1 MKIYLDIYFILNLIM
16 NFFLLL
22 MTGILRQKRIL
33 PIRLM
38 LCSVCS
44 SLFSTVVYVLSC
56 LYGIGFLFLDLC
68 SIPVLVCLSYQDR
81 NVRICFR
88 DSLFLGI
95 MTMLTGGCL
104 YAMYSA
110 LRICLPDLF
119 LRQNSSAVLSLC
131 FIMVGL
137 LLLSV
142 VFLLLGKEF
151 LQQVQYGKSTCEAV
165 LFHAGKEYHIQILRD
180 TGNQL
185 ISPYTGERVAV
196 ISKALASEM
205 GIEQEQPMLYIP
217 YHSIGGSGILP
228 AYRLERLE
236 WTSSSNCHSY
246 RCCNHWCCGDN
257 WGNCSSNSH
266 GSNMEQM
273 EHFLAAVS
281 GELEEKE
288 IQMIVNNS

>member
-1 MKIYLDIYFILNLIM
+1 MEIYLDIYFILNLIM
-16 NFFLLL
+16 NFFLLV

-33 PIRLM
+33 LKRLM

-44 SLFSTVVYVLSC
+44 SLFSTVVYAWSC
-56 LYGIGFLFLDLC
+56 VYGIGYLFLDLC
-68 SIPVLVCLSYQDR
+68 SIPILVCVSYQNR
-81 NVRICFR
+81 NVRVCFR

-119 LRQNSSAVLSLC
+119 LRQNSSAMADAMVSLG
-131 FIMVGL
+131 FIIAGL

-165 LFHAGKEYHIQILRD
+165 LFHAGKEYHIQILQD

-236 WTSSSNCHSY
+236 WTGY
-246 RCCNHWCCGDN
+246 
-257 WGNCSSNSH
+257 GN
-266 GSNMEQM
+266 GQM

-281 GELEEKE
+281 GELEKKE

>member
-16 NFFLLL
+16 NFFLLT
-22 MTGILRQKRIL
+22 MTGILRQKRML
-33 PIRLM
+33 PKRLI
-38 LCSVCS
+38 LCSACC
-44 SLFSTVVYVLSC
+44 SLFSTVIYAFSC
-56 LYGIGFLFLDLC
+56 MYGSGYLFLDLC
-68 SIPVLVCLSYQDR
+68 SIPIVVCLAYR
-81 NVRICFR
+81 NRDVHICMR

-110 LRICLPDLF
+110 LRICLPDVSI
-119 LRQNSSAVLSLC
+119 QQGSSALISLGL
-131 FIMVGL
+131 IIVGL

-151 LQQVQYGKSTCEAV
+151 LQQVQYGKNTCEAV
-165 LFHAGKEYHIQILRD
+165 LFHTGKEYHIRILQD

-196 ISKALASEM
+196 ISKTLAGEM
-205 GIEQEQPMLYIP
+205 GIEREQPMLYIP

-236 WTSSSNCHSY
+236 WTGY
-246 RCCNHWCCGDN
+246 CNG
-257 WGNCSSNSH
+257 
-266 GSNMEQM
+266 QM

-281 GELEEKE
+281 GELEEQE

>member
-16 NFFLLL
+16 NFFLLI
-22 MTGILRQKRIL
+22 MTGILRQKRISL
-33 PIRLM
+33 KRLM

-44 SLFSTVVYVLSC
+44 SLFSTLVYALSC
-56 LYGIGFLFLDLC
+56 VYGIGYLFLDLC
-68 SIPVLVCLSYQDR
+68 SIPILVCASYQDR
-81 NVRICFR
+81 DVRVCLR

-119 LRQNSSAVLSLC
+119 LRQNSSAVFSL
-131 FIMVGL
+131 GL
-137 LLLSV
+137 IIIGLFLLSV

-165 LFHAGKEYHIQILRD
+165 LFHAGKKYHIRILND

-185 ISPYTGERVAV
+185 VSPYSGERVAV

-205 GIEQEQPMLYIP
+205 GIEQEQPILYIP

-236 WTSSSNCHSY
+236 WNSSSNCHSQ
-246 RCCNHWCCGDN
+246 RCCNHGYCGDN
-257 WGNCSSNSH
+257 WGGNK
-266 GSNMEQM
+266 EQL
-273 EHFLAAVS
+273 EDFLAAVS
-281 GELEEKE
+281 GELEE